1 MGKITKKCKKILSIQ
16 KKAVILQPI
25 LYKPVLVRGHK

>member
-25 LYKPVLVRGHK
+25 LCKTAL